1 MKAIFEPFIIILKD
15 MYIKY
20 PDEITKN
27 IVRIYETENTTDA
40 KPVITKAH
48 TKRYPIVSPTK
59 NLKPS
64 LNEKAAPT
72 PAKARTAGP
81 GVPIIKKLIKQMQSF
96 LIQTS
101 FLIL

>member
-1 MKAIFEPFIIILKD
+1 M
-15 MYIKY
+15 
-20 PDEITKN
+20 
-27 IVRIYETENTTDA
+27 RIYETENTTDA

-72 PAKARTAGP
+72 PAKARTAG
-81 GVPIIKKLIKQMQSF
+81 QE
-96 LIQTS
+96 
-101 FLIL
+101 

>member
-15 MYIKY
+15 KYIKY
-20 PDEITKN
+20 PDEIIKN
-27 IVRIYETENTTDA
+27 IVRIYETENTNDA

-48 TKRYPIVSPTK
+48 TMRYPIVSPTK
-59 NLKPS
+59 NLTPS

-81 GVPIIKKLIKQMQSF
+81 GSSYHNKNCQGKCNHLKFKPVF
-96 LIQTS
+96 
-101 FLIL
+101 